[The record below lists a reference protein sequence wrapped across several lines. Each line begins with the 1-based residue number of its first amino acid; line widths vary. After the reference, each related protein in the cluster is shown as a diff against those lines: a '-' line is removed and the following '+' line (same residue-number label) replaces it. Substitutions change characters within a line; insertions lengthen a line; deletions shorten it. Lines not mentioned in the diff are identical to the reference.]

1 MRVVVALAVFGLLG
15 ACATTAPR
23 ATVPPSDELAELRE
37 QIAILQRRN
46 TVTEVE
52 LQRLRVKVAELEL
65 AARSRQRAEAPREVT
80 RPLAPSGPEV
90 PIQPERAGVI
100 ESSDLAPPPI
110 TEEVRAA
117 PPMARAGDPVSE
129 RTVPVRPSPERAAPP
144 SASSERT
151 TVSLDDAAQD
161 LYDQGYRQY
170 NQGEFIAAETTFQRF
185 LQRYPATSLA
195 DNAQYW
201 IGESRFGR
209 GDLRGA
215 LAAFRETVSRF
226 PEGNKAPDA
235 LLRAGRCLEGLGDPE
250 AAIEAYRELVRRYPN
265 SADALIAGDR
275 IRDLGG

>member
-1 MRVVVALAVFGLLG
+1 M
-15 ACATTAPR
+15 TPR
-23 ATVPPSDELAELRE
+23 PASTGDELADLRE
-37 QIAILQRRN
+37 QVAVLQRRN

-65 AARSRQRAEAPREVT
+65 AARRSRSTDVPHEVV
-80 RPLAPSGPEV
+80 RPVMPSGPEV
-90 PIQPERAGVI
+90 PIEPERIGVI

-110 TEEVRAA
+110 TEEVRPAL
-117 PPMARAGDPVSE
+117 PDQPDVVPVSE
-129 RTVPVRPSPERAAPP
+129 LSGDARTAPAPRAPDQ
-144 SASSERT
+144 
-151 TVSLDDAAQD
+151 SLDDAAQD

-170 NQGEFIAAETTFQRF
+170 NQGEFISAETTFQRF
-185 LQRYPATSLA
+185 LQRYPGTSLA

-235 LLRAGRCLEGLGDPE
+235 LLRAGRCLEGLGDPD
-250 AAIEAYRELVRRYPN
+250 AAIETYRELVRRYPN
-265 SADALIAGDR
+265 SADALVADDR

>member
-1 MRVVVALAVFGLLG
+1 MTRISVGALVLLLLG
-15 ACATTAPR
+15 ACTTVAPR
-23 ATVPPSDELAELRE
+23 SAPDRDEVAELRE
-37 QIAILQRRN
+37 QIAVLQRRN

-65 AARSRQRAEAPREVT
+65 AARQAQREAPREIA
-80 RPLAPSGPEV
+80 RPVVSTGPEV
-90 PIQPERAGVI
+90 PIQPERVGVI
-100 ESSDLAPPPI
+100 ESSDLAPPPV
-110 TEEVRAA
+110 TEEVRAPNPQAEQLRPPGPSTPSTLTA
-117 PPMARAGDPVSE
+117 P
-129 RTVPVRPSPERAAPP
+129 VPTAPERRGSGTSTQP
-144 SASSERT
+144 
-151 TVSLDDAAQD
+151 LDDVAQE
-161 LYDQGYRQY
+161 LYDQGYREY

-185 LQRYPATSLA
+185 LQRYPTTSLA